1 MVTAEVLAPKQMVSI
16 KARCRWARVCPNIV
30 TPLVSPCVLDSPSPY
45 PQIESSATI
54 RAPAGMGRVSLP
66 HCTSVLKLGTLID
79 VDSSAKY
86 TWQGVTTECSTEV
99 EVSDAL

>member
-1 MVTAEVLAPKQMVSI
+1 M
-16 KARCRWARVCPNIV
+16 
-30 TPLVSPCVLDSPSPY
+30 
-45 PQIESSATI
+45 
-54 RAPAGMGRVSLP
+54 SLP